1 LGATLLLRRRD
12 YLIPKGNFTLVA
24 PRVAEE
30 IGSRQM
36 ASEQGRAK
44 REAVGVFKS
53 ADTLQEAIDELLVSG
68 FDYPALSLMASEKAV
83 EEKLGHKY
91 RKVQELEDEA
101 SVPRIEYIAP
111 ESLGEAEGA
120 LVGGLLYI
128 GAGVAAV
135 LASAGSLATIITAGA
150 IGGGVGASIGSVLA
164 RLVGDHHARYLQEQL
179 NHGGLLLWVATS
191 DEEHEKRATQILKK
205 HSGLDVHLHAVPL
218 R

>member
-1 LGATLLLRRRD
+1 
-12 YLIPKGNFTLVA
+12 
-24 PRVAEE
+24 
-30 IGSRQM
+30 M

-91 RKVQELEDEA
+91 RKVQELEDEV

-179 NHGGLLLWVATS
+179 DHGGLLLWVATS
-191 DEEHEKRATQILKK
+191 DEEHEKRAMQILKK